1 MKKSLSKMTIEELW
15 QLFPVFLT
23 PPNKEWKVWYGEEE
37 KTLEESLP
45 MKQII
50 RISHIGSTSIDRIWA
65 KPIIDILLEISVDA
79 DFKTIK
85 NNIIGSGYICMCE
98 SPGRASFNKG
108 YTIDGFAGRV
118 FHLHLR
124 YSGDNDELYYRDYL
138 IENPDIAKEYEI
150 LKLDLWKRYE
160 HNRDAYTEAK
170 TDMVKSYTEMAKE
183 IFADRYGSL

>member
-1 MKKSLSKMTIEELW
+1 MEKSLSKMTIEELW
-15 QLFPVFLT
+15 KLFPVFLT

-98 SPGRASFNKG
+98 SLGRASFNKG

-138 IENPDIAKEYEI
+138 VENPDIAKEYEI

-170 TDMVKSYTEMAKE
+170 TDMVKSYTEMAGN
-183 IFADRYGSL
+183 ICR